1 MKDLAYLQPKHF
13 PVLYHYVH
21 FSCDAEQDTLFAGQ
35 HVVVST
41 STASGKSLC
50 YNIPVIEALAAQ
62 RNATAI
68 YVFPTKALAQVR
80 CSAGC
85 KPDRCEIGT

>member
-1 MKDLAYLQPKHF
+1 M
-13 PVLYHYVH
+13 
-21 FSCDAEQDTLFAGQ
+21 
-35 HVVVST
+35 VST
-41 STASGKSLC
+41 STASGKSMC

-80 CSAGC
+80 CSVGC
-85 KPDRCEIGT
+85 KLAG